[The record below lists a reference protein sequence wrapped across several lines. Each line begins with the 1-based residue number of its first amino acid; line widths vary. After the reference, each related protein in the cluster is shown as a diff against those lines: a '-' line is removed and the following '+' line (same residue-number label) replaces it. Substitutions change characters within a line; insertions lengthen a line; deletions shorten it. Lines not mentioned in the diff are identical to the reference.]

1 MGVLQL
7 VWQLWDLTL
16 AGTWESSH
24 EAAPGTRNPAHVARP
39 LGAQLLE
46 QPHVTRA
53 AHHEVRRSEDS
64 AHCGRRHGQCTRP
77 RSRDHVHHRRPQVS
91 VPCPTSKTHLWTVL
105 SSTGGGGLVQ
115 LDECLHVVSTGLARI
130 RRPPWSSRT
139 LLRVTWQPAL
149 SPSPQVWFASSVC
162 HVWGSVCSLVGC
174 PAARRQAF
182 CPQ

>member
-1 MGVLQL
+1 MVAAVGSAHARGAVTTFTTGVLRFPSRVL
-7 VWQLWDLTL
+7 
-16 AGTWESSH
+16 
-24 EAAPGTRNPAHVARP
+24 RP
-39 LGAQLLE
+39 
-46 QPHVTRA
+46 R
-53 AHHEVRRSEDS
+53 
-64 AHCGRRHGQCTRP
+64 CICGQCYHP
-77 RSRDHVHHRRPQVS
+77 R
-91 VPCPTSKTHLWTVL
+91 
-105 SSTGGGGLVQ
+105 GAGGLVQ
-115 LDECLHVVSTGLARI
+115 MDECLHVVSAGLARI